1 MLGQF
6 SLDVLQSTD
15 TISRSPL
22 MVIESEM
29 KSKTKNIETNHEIK
43 KDILYR
49 IPDGAPRAPSTNV
62 KKILIDVHINI

>member
-22 MVIESEM
+22 MVIEM
-29 KSKTKNIETNHEIK
+29 KNKTKNIETNHEIK

-62 KKILIDVHINI
+62 KNILIDVHINI

>member
-22 MVIESEM
+22 MVIEM
-29 KSKTKNIETNHEIK
+29 KNKTKNIETNHEIK